1 MLVPPSIVSEVLTNA
16 DATLTPTARDK
27 LDLRVAK
34 RNVNLCGP
42 TVAGAATARYQR
54 RSLVPVTWSGLS
66 WELGGM
72 RPTAYRNAR
81 GHATAR
87 HPKTS
92 TCRPGRCLPP
102 AIGTGEPSKPASEQG
117 VPAR

>member
-42 TVAGAATARYQR
+42 TVAGAATARY
-54 RSLVPVTWSGLS
+54 
-66 WELGGM
+66 
-72 RPTAYRNAR
+72 
-81 GHATAR
+81 
-87 HPKTS
+87 
-92 TCRPGRCLPP
+92 
-102 AIGTGEPSKPASEQG
+102 
-117 VPAR
+117 